1 MRFSPELLAQFFK
14 SAALGALTGIVF
26 SILFVALPGAA
37 LLFLV
42 GGFNL
47 NLDLSWFPSA
57 LTILTLGGVG
67 GAVFA
72 ALLFIKDRYVPYVE
86 QVQEFEDESDDDRF
100 N

>member
-1 MRFSPELLAQFFK
+1 MRFRPELTTQFLK
-14 SAALGALTGIVF
+14 SAAVGALTGVVF

-42 GGFNL
+42 GSFNL

-57 LTILTLGGVG
+57 LTILLLGGLG

-72 ALLFIKDRYVPYVE
+72 AILFIKDHYIPYVE
-86 QVQEFEDESDDDRF
+86 QLHEFEDEPDDDRF